1 MVAMLFMCIKVV
13 WGGIFTLTDTSVA
26 NARSTRDM
34 LVVDQLGAGDLDVAI
49 VLVQDSNNRLACDA
63 SGKRGNDGRLGRH
76 FG

>member
-1 MVAMLFMCIKVV
+1 
-13 WGGIFTLTDTSVA
+13 
-26 NARSTRDM
+26 M